1 MNPEFAI
8 VTFDFDTCLPSTL
21 PPPKETDSEDQNFTW
36 YQLSPVEFEQWVVDF
51 LAQMTFE
58 APETGRTFSF
68 YRPSQRKIVW
78 VTVLRRSQVFT
89 LSFVERNT
97 ERLPFEVE
105 LYRLRRRPTFGRV
118 RLHKGREKDHSET
131 FSG

>member
-1 MNPEFAI
+1 MSSDSEFAI
-8 VTFDFDTCLPSTL
+8 VTFDFDTYLPSTL
-21 PPPKETDSEDQNFTW
+21 PPPKETDSEEDGSADTW
-36 YQLSPVEFEQWVVDF
+36 YQLSPVEFEQWVIDF

-89 LSFVERNT
+89 LSFAERNT

-105 LYRLRRRPTFGRV
+105 LYGFTKAVKKITRRLFPI
-118 RLHKGREKDHSET
+118 EP
-131 FSG
+131 